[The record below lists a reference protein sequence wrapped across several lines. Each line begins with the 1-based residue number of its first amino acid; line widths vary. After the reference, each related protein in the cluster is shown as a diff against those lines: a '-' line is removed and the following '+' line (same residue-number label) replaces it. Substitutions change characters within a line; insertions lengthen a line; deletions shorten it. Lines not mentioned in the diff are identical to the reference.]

1 MLDPD
6 LAGDRT
12 VMIPVLGSQAVSGR
26 IASKARRRWMILR
39 KWRVIGPQERAV
51 GRRQDSARPGVDR

>member
-6 LAGDRT
+6 LAGGRT
-12 VMIPVLGSQAVSGR
+12 VMILSLGPRQFRGR

-39 KWRVIGPQERAV
+39 KRRVMTPQERAV
-51 GRRQDSARPGVDR
+51 GRRQDSPRPGVDR